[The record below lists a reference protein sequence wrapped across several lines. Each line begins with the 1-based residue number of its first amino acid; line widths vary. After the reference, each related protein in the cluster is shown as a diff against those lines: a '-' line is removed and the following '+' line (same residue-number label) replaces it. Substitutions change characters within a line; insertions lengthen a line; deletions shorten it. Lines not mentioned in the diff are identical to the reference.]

1 MSLKKEKISLLGFG
15 TWGLGS
21 DAYGKITEK
30 QSLSLIKYSI
40 KKGINFLDTSNIYG
54 RGLSEKR
61 IGLFLQKNKNLR
73 QKIFIATKCGTKN
86 HSPSTWVMPQNFN
99 VNYLKN
105 SIKES
110 LNRLNTSYID
120 LIQLHSPPPKILNNK
135 FKMKKILELFLKLK
149 KKGLIKYIGV
159 SVKSPGDALNILK
172 KYKSFS
178 FIQLNFNLI
187 DQRAWDSGILD
198 LAYKKKIF
206 IISRTPFAFGYL
218 AENVKLKKND
228 HRKKWSKKQK
238 SLWSK
243 GRSDFIKLIN
253 RRRFSQINLALLFAT
268 CHPAIKTVIPGMMKI
283 NHIIKGL
290 ESLKLKK
297 LTKLEIRRI
306 RSFYKSNEWVIKKKE

>member
-30 QSLSLIKYSI
+30 QSLSLIKFSI

-105 SIKES
+105 SINES
-110 LNRLNTSYID
+110 LKRLNTSYID

-135 FKMKKILELFLKLK
+135 LKMKKILELFLRLK

-159 SVKSPGDALNILK
+159 SVKSPEDALNILK

-198 LAYKKKIF
+198 LAYKKKNIYYF
-206 IISRTPFAFGYL
+206 
-218 AENVKLKKND
+218 
-228 HRKKWSKKQK
+228 
-238 SLWSK
+238 
-243 GRSDFIKLIN
+243 
-253 RRRFSQINLALLFAT
+253 
-268 CHPAIKTVIPGMMKI
+268 
-283 NHIIKGL
+283 
-290 ESLKLKK
+290 
-297 LTKLEIRRI
+297 
-306 RSFYKSNEWVIKKKE
+306 